1 MRALIAGPLVAA
13 VCRPQ
18 LTALEDEALAHA
30 PDARSAL
37 AVLDEARATRSKALL
52 AYDVQGNASG
62 SITRGQTSISGN
74 SAFQMAP
81 TGATTTGQLFA
92 LMGA

>member
-1 MRALIAGPLVAA
+1 
-13 VCRPQ
+13 
-18 LTALEDEALAHA
+18 
-30 PDARSAL
+30 
-37 AVLDEARATRSKALL
+37 VLDEARATRSKALL

-81 TGATTTGQLFA
+81 TGQTTTTAGSFSPSWELDLFGRRGRRVRPP
-92 LMGA
+92 MPIW